1 MNREKDTAATE
12 EAWDHFD
19 DRDISIL
26 QSFQRAFRQWEA
38 ERTIPVPEYLR
49 DDLKR
54 FNAWMPKIISALTVN
69 TSTPGNDLEYNGLA
83 ATRME
88 ELERRTLKLELAVSA
103 LMEGKND

>member
-69 TSTPGNDLEYNGLA
+69 TSTPGNDLA
-83 ATRME
+83 ATRVE
-88 ELERRTLKLELAVSA
+88 ELERRVLKLELMLSVQ
-103 LMEGKND
+103 MEGKE